1 MGGGN
6 RMVRSNISDTH
17 EYFNRTDVI
26 TSLVGDWNIIDDCE
40 LQKRFHEKYVFLT
53 NQVVFFDICLT
64 KYHEIT
70 DAKLRKPTGQ
80 SVFLYKI
87 I

>member
-1 MGGGN
+1 MLEKVKMGGGN

-40 LQKRFHEKYVFLT
+40 LQKRFHEKFPSS
-53 NQVVFFDICLT
+53 
-64 KYHEIT
+64 EIPRDRT
-70 DAKLRKPTGQ
+70 ELILSIDDRGSYL
-80 SVFLYKI
+80 
-87 I
+87 